1 MNTHEKGK
9 IGEDRAVEY
18 LLTQGYTVEARNYRT
33 RQGELD
39 IVATAPDGTL
49 VFVEVKAAANGSC
62 GNPLYRVTPAKQR
75 TIANMARR
83 YMYERK
89 ITNRACRMD
98 VIGIYR
104 GKIDHIP
111 NAFFAR

>member
-9 IGEDRAVEY
+9 IGENMAVEY
-18 LLTQGYTVEARNYRT
+18 LLTQGYTIEARNYRT

-39 IVATAPDGTL
+39 IVAVAPDGTL
-49 VFVEVKAAANGSC
+49 VFVEVKAAGSGVC
-62 GNPLYRVTPAKQR
+62 GNPLYKVTPSKQR

-98 VIGIYR
+98 VIGIYQ

-111 NAFFAR
+111 NAFFAY

>member
-1 MNTHEKGK
+1 MLNTHEKGK

-18 LLTQGYTVEARNYRT
+18 LLGQGYTIETRNYRT
-33 RQGELD
+33 RHGEID
-39 IVATAPDGTL
+39 IVAAAPDGTL
-49 VFVEVKAAANGSC
+49 VFVEVKAANCGSH
-62 GNPLYRVTPAKQR
+62 GNPLFKITPSKQR
-75 TIANMARR
+75 TIINTARR

-98 VIGIYR
+98 IIGIYQ

-111 NAFFAR
+111 NAFFA